1 MRKVA
6 SSPLDKAEV
15 ASAATRLKPLGA
27 EAVVI
32 HFLHS
37 YANPVHEQQAA
48 TVVRALWANDYV
60 TVSSEILRE
69 VREFER
75 GSTAAVNAYVQPI
88 MGRYLRRLSDRLA
101 EAGFPNRLLVTQ
113 GNGGTMTAS
122 LAVQQPVQTVMS
134 GPAAG
139 AIAAARIGKQAGFPN
154 LIACDMGGTS
164 FDVSLVQGARALLG
178 REGHFLRR
186 AGPRAD
192 GRHPHHWRRR
202 RIDRFCRSAGILRVG
217 PESAGAAP
225 GPVCYGRGGFRPT
238 VTDANAI
245 LGRVDPGRFP
255 GVEAGAVLGKVRR
268 AIDEHVGGR
277 SLLTPMMRR
286 PRSSPSLATSSP
298 PRSGSSRLRKGMIP
312 RDFALFPFGGAGDCT
327 LSSSRASSASR
338 KSSCRAFPAS
348 PRR

>member
-1 MRKVA
+1 M
-6 SSPLDKAEV
+6 SSRRRRSCARSGLTTTSR
-15 ASAATRLKPLGA
+15 SAAR
-27 EAVVI
+27 
-32 HFLHS
+32 S
-37 YANPVHEQQAA
+37 
-48 TVVRALWANDYV
+48 
-60 TVSSEILRE
+60 LRE

-312 RDFALFPFGGAGDCT
+312 ATLRSSPSAAPALHAVELARELGIP
-327 LSSSRASSASR
+327 

>member
-15 ASAATRLKPLGA
+15 ASAATRLALGA

-164 FDVSLVQGARALLG
+164 FDVSLVQGAPRSRPKDISYG
-178 REGHFLRR
+178 V
-186 AGPRAD
+186 PSRAD

-225 GPVCYGRGGFRPT
+225 GPVCYGRGGFRP
-238 VTDANAI
+238 
-245 LGRVDPGRFP
+245 GHRRQRHSWPGRPRPFSRRR
-255 GVEAGAVLGKVRR
+255 GRRR
-268 AIDEHVGGR
+268 AREGAARHRRACRGAAR
-277 SLLTPMMRR
+277 S
-286 PRSSPSLATSSP
+286 
-298 PRSGSSRLRKGMIP
+298 
-312 RDFALFPFGGAGDCT
+312 
-327 LSSSRASSASR
+327 
-338 KSSCRAFPAS
+338 
-348 PRR
+348 